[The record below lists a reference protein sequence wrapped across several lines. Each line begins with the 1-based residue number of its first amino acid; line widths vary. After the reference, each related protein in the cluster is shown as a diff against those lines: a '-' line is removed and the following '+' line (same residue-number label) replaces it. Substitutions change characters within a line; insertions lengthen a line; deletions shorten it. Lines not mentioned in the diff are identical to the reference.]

1 MISILFY
8 NASPIRKIDMKESLL
23 VGWCE
28 SHISMKCE
36 RYMTFTP
43 RHQQIFIEIQ
53 YFRYF
58 FKQCGPAVTLT
69 SKEQASLLCLVAPS
83 TWYCELY
90 TRLYKD
96 MRSVLARPGFNY
108 WDSITIRSHNVI
120 FLTNSYTSLQCSLVG
135 HNHLQKPNITVR
147 RSLDDCEYYLCTM
160 YSIIQYVAWDA
171 GNTWHQATHTHL
183 ELMQGQTK

>member
-1 MISILFY
+1 MVFLKQFHAFFISGSFRHIYPDDFTLTMTYHNQVISILFY
-8 NASPIRKIDMKESLL
+8 NASLIRKIDMKESLL

-69 SKEQASLLCLVAPS
+69 SK
-83 TWYCELY
+83 
-90 TRLYKD
+90 
-96 MRSVLARPGFNY
+96 G
-108 WDSITIRSHNVI
+108 
-120 FLTNSYTSLQCSLVG
+120 
-135 HNHLQKPNITVR
+135 
-147 RSLDDCEYYLCTM
+147 
-160 YSIIQYVAWDA
+160 
-171 GNTWHQATHTHL
+171 
-183 ELMQGQTK
+183 

>member
-1 MISILFY
+1 
-8 NASPIRKIDMKESLL
+8 MK
-23 VGWCE
+23 
-28 SHISMKCE
+28 
-36 RYMTFTP
+36 RFMTFTP

-135 HNHLQKPNITVR
+135 HNHLQKPNIITCNLLYGVHLMTVNII
-147 RSLDDCEYYLCTM
+147 SVLCTV
-160 YSIIQYVAWDA
+160 SYVAWDA
-171 GNTWHQATHTHL
+171 RNTWHQATHTS
-183 ELMQGQTK
+183 GTYAGPN